1 MGLIHEF
8 PIPQSIEKDEA
19 TATPTYAKFTAAPF
33 QSGFAHTIGNSLR
46 RVLLSS
52 LKGAA
57 VSAIRID
64 GVTHEF
70 ATISKVV
77 EDVSEIVLN
86 LKKVLLVAHTD
97 LPKTLEIKKKTA
109 GPVTAADIT
118 TDGTIE
124 IVNPELVI
132 CHLDKDTNF
141 RLELDI
147 TEGRGFRA
155 SEKNKVEGQPVS
167 TIAIDSNFSPVR
179 RVRYQV
185 GAARVG
191 EETEMDSL
199 ILEIWT
205 DGRITPDDALEK
217 SAKILRDHLR
227 PFFGQ
232 AENLEPSAL
241 ISDEEKPIFK
251 VLSQNVEILN
261 LSVRSQNCLNNANI
275 QLIGELCSKPETR
288 MLKYKNFGKK
298 SLDEIVSKL
307 APMGLSLGMAFSE
320 NVSEA
325 VRMEA
330 QKLTQ
335 KPIIEDEELE
345 SE

>member
-1 MGLIHEF
+1 MGLVHDF
-8 PIPQSIEKDEA
+8 PIPLSIEKDEA

-33 QSGFAHTIGNSLR
+33 QSGFGHTIGNSLR

-52 LKGAA
+52 LKGAS

-86 LKKVLLVAHTD
+86 FKKLLLVAHTD
-97 LPKTLEIKKKTA
+97 LPKTLEIKKRTA

-141 RLELDI
+141 RVELDI
-147 TEGRGFRA
+147 TEGRGFRP
-155 SEKNKVEGQPVS
+155 SEKNKTENQPVG
-167 TIAIDSNFSPVR
+167 TIVIDSNFSPVR

-217 SAKILRDHLR
+217 AAKILRDHLR

-232 AENLEPSAL
+232 TENLEPSAL
-241 ISDEEKPIFK
+241 ISDEEKPLFK

-275 QLIGELCSKPETR
+275 QLIGELCSKPEAR

-298 SLDEIVSKL
+298 SLDEIVAKL
-307 APMGLSLGMAFSE
+307 APMGLTLGMSFSE

-325 VRMEA
+325 IRMEA
-330 QKLTQ
+330 QKLVQ
-335 KPIIEDEELE
+335 KPIIEDLEVE